1 MTFKGVANQTVLVV
15 FVDVYSAVS
24 TDELPTRFTVQFEV
38 LIVFGAARGD
48 LLRGD
53 QSNQVSLHL
62 LHAHHLVTFQFIP
75 LFMHIGTCLTDK
87 LGALS
92 TEAGGWASC
101 H

>member
-1 MTFKGVANQTVLVV
+1 MTFKGVSDHTILVVLVHM
-15 FVDVYSAVS
+15 DSAVS

-38 LIVFGAARGD
+38 LIVFSSARGD

-62 LHAHHLVTFQFIP
+62 LHAHHIMTFELIPFLMHSCAEVT
-75 LFMHIGTCLTDK
+75 DE

-92 TEAGGWASC
+92 TEAGGWASGD
-101 H
+101 

>member
-1 MTFKGVANQTVLVV
+1 MTLKGVTNQTVLVV

-24 TDELPTRFTVQFEV
+24 TDELPTRFTVEFEV
-38 LIVFGAARGD
+38 LVVFGAARGD

-62 LHAHHLVTFQFIP
+62 LHAHHLVTFELIP
-75 LFMHIGTCLTDK
+75 LLVHSCAEVTDE

-92 TEAGGWASC
+92 TEAGGWASGD
-101 H
+101 

>member
-1 MTFKGVANQTVLVV
+1 MTLKGVANQTVLVV

-38 LIVFGAARGD
+38 LVVFGAARGD

-62 LHAHHLVTFQFIP
+62 LHAYHLMTFELVP
-75 LFMHIGTCLTDK
+75 LFVHCTTKFTDE

-92 TEAGGWASC
+92 TEACGWASGN
-101 H
+101 